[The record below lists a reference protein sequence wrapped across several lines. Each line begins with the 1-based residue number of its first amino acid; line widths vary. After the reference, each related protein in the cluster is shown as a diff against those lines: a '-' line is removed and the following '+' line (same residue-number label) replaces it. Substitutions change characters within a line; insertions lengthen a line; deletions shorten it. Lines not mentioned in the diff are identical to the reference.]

1 MERYQLS
8 EQELAAFEELRTPFA
23 VFQLVDRHVVT
34 LALSDGF
41 CELLGSPSRADAYAA
56 MDHDTLTGVH
66 PDDAARVGNTVS
78 RFMREGGTFESI
90 YRLKDKAGYRVVHAM
105 GKHVFTK
112 TGARLANI
120 WYMDEGAYSETG
132 KNADLNQTLTN
143 ALHEESILKAN
154 YFDELTGLPNLSY
167 FFDLAEME
175 YMTLHRRGEAPVLL
189 YMDLNGMKYYNHKHG
204 FAEGDKLLQ
213 AFSRVLARL
222 FGIENCGHVG
232 ADRFVVYTK
241 ESGLED
247 ALRQLFQETSELN
260 GGRTLPVRVGVYPAR
275 IEEVSVSVA
284 YDRAK
289 IACDAL
295 KKADYSSFNY
305 YNQELSD
312 YVQRSQY
319 ILENLDRA
327 ISEQWIQV
335 YYQPIVRGVNG
346 KACDVEA
353 LARWIDPAE
362 GFLAPEEFIPFLEDA
377 GVIYKLDLY
386 VLEQVLKKM
395 NRVTGDGLVVVPHS
409 INLSRSDFDACD
421 IVEEIRKRVDAAGI
435 RREKISIE
443 ITESVIGSDYDFMKA
458 QVERF
463 QKLGFHVWMDDFGSG
478 YSALDV
484 LQSIKF
490 DLLKFDMG
498 FMRKLNEGEDGK
510 IILTELMKMA
520 TSLGVDTICEGV
532 ETEEQVR
539 FLQEIGCSKL
549 QGYYFSKPV
558 SYEQILE
565 RRVAGHSLLPENPD
579 ESAYYDSI
587 GRVNLFDLAVIS
599 NEADPSLQKYANMT
613 PMGIIE
619 IRDHQSRV
627 VRSNQPY
634 RDFIKRF
641 FDVDVSPAG
650 GQFNDFI
657 HAPGSSF
664 IKQVKA
670 CCRNNGRVFFDEQM
684 PDGTTIHS
692 FIRKIAS
699 NPITGTDAVAI
710 AVLTI
715 SEPNG
720 GASYAEIARALA
732 ADYYNIY
739 IVDLD
744 TDQYIAYNS
753 PAGSQE
759 MAMERHGGDFF
770 EGCKRAM
777 SRIYEEDKATML
789 AAFSKEKVIQAID
802 RQGVF
807 TAIYR
812 LIDTGV
818 PVYMNMKITRMRGG
832 NRIIMGISSIDAQ
845 MKQKEKFEEMQK
857 ERATLVRV
865 MALSEGYLCLITVDP
880 QTGRYVLYSSSE
892 DFESLGATKEGEDLF
907 RQSIIDSD
915 LYCFPEDKKR
925 FQEHFTKENVLREIR
940 QHGRFTI
947 NYRLVIK
954 DVPRPVTLKAAL
966 FKDGDEEKMVVGLRE
981 RAEKK

>member
-1 MERYQLS
+1 M
-8 EQELAAFEELRTPFA
+8 
-23 VFQLVDRHVVT
+23 
-34 LALSDGF
+34 SDMQ
-41 CELLGSPSRADAYAA
+41 R
-56 MDHDTLTGVH
+56 DH
-66 PDDAARVGNTVS
+66 
-78 RFMREGGTFESI
+78 
-90 YRLKDKAGYRVVHAM
+90 
-105 GKHVFTK
+105 
-112 TGARLANI
+112 
-120 WYMDEGAYSETG
+120 
-132 KNADLNQTLTN
+132 
-143 ALHEESILKAN
+143 
-154 YFDELTGLPNLSY
+154 
-167 FFDLAEME
+167 
-175 YMTLHRRGEAPVLL
+175 
-189 YMDLNGMKYYNHKHG
+189 
-204 FAEGDKLLQ
+204 
-213 AFSRVLARL
+213 
-222 FGIENCGHVG
+222 
-232 ADRFVVYTK
+232 
-241 ESGLED
+241 
-247 ALRQLFQETSELN
+247 
-260 GGRTLPVRVGVYPAR
+260 
-275 IEEVSVSVA
+275 
-284 YDRAK
+284 
-289 IACDAL
+289 
-295 KKADYSSFNY
+295 
-305 YNQELSD
+305 QELSD

-650 GQFNDFI
+650 GQFNDFVL
-657 HAPGSSF
+657 HQAGQSVLP
-664 IKQVKA
+664 
-670 CCRNNGRVFFDEQM
+670 EQ
-684 PDGTTIHS
+684 
-692 FIRKIAS
+692 
-699 NPITGTDAVAI
+699 
-710 AVLTI
+710 
-715 SEPNG
+715 
-720 GASYAEIARALA
+720 
-732 ADYYNIY
+732 
-739 IVDLD
+739 
-744 TDQYIAYNS
+744 
-753 PAGSQE
+753 
-759 MAMERHGGDFF
+759 
-770 EGCKRAM
+770 
-777 SRIYEEDKATML
+777 
-789 AAFSKEKVIQAID
+789 
-802 RQGVF
+802 RQGF
-807 TAIYR
+807 
-812 LIDTGV
+812 L
-818 PVYMNMKITRMRGG
+818 
-832 NRIIMGISSIDAQ
+832 
-845 MKQKEKFEEMQK
+845 
-857 ERATLVRV
+857 
-865 MALSEGYLCLITVDP
+865 
-880 QTGRYVLYSSSE
+880 
-892 DFESLGATKEGEDLF
+892 
-907 RQSIIDSD
+907 
-915 LYCFPEDKKR
+915 
-925 FQEHFTKENVLREIR
+925 
-940 QHGRFTI
+940 
-947 NYRLVIK
+947 
-954 DVPRPVTLKAAL
+954 
-966 FKDGDEEKMVVGLRE
+966 
-981 RAEKK
+981 